1 MRVILPVINCRKIDI
16 YLNSIW
22 LFLCLAM
29 GTADGH
35 AATVP
40 HQTSIETAWCCN
52 DVRKI
57 SLRNISYKKAKSLL
71 YSCAAVKQSC
81 LYYPD
86 LLLCFNIREQVR
98 FTAACNA
105 IHFTKQIHLFNLQ
118 KTIPGISADGVS
130 AMTI

>member
-1 MRVILPVINCRKIDI
+1 MRLILPVINCRKINI
-16 YLNSIW
+16 CLNSIW

-29 GTADGH
+29 GTAASQ

-40 HQTSIETAWCCN
+40 YQTSIETAWCYN
-52 DVRKI
+52 DFRKM
-57 SLRNISYKKAKSLL
+57 SLRNISYKKAKNLL

-86 LLLCFNIREQVR
+86 LLLCFNIREQAR
-98 FTAACNA
+98 FSAARN
-105 IHFTKQIHLFNLQ
+105 IHFVKKIHLFNLQ

>member
-1 MRVILPVINCRKIDI
+1 LRLILPAINRKKINI

-29 GTADGH
+29 GAADSH

-40 HQTSIETAWCCN
+40 HQTNIETAWCCN

-57 SLRNISYKKAKSLL
+57 SLRNISYKIAKRLL
-71 YSCAAVKQSC
+71 YSCAAIKQTR

-86 LLLCFNIREQVR
+86 LLLCFNIREQAR
-98 FTAACNA
+98 FSAARN
-105 IHFTKQIHLFNLQ
+105 IHFVKKIHLVHLQ
-118 KTIPGISADGVS
+118 KTIPGISVDGVS